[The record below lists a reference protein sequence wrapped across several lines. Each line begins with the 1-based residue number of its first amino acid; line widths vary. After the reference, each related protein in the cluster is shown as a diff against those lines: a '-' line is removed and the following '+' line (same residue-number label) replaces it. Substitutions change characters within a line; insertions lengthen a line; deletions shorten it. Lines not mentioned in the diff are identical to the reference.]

1 MANNLFVKTS
11 QIPTPQI
18 FHQNSLNIQN
28 KKLAVSLILR
38 EFEWCIK
45 FNWDSEYLHDYLIYL
60 DL

>member
-38 EFEWCIK
+38 EFEWK
-45 FNWDSEYLHDYLIYL
+45 FASNLIETPNICPTT
-60 DL
+60 